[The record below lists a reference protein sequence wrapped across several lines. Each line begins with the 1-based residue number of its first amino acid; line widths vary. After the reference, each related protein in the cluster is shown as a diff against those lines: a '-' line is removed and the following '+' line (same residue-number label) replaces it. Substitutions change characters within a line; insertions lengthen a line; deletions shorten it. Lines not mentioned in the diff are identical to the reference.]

1 MQGLFVVSAVHFAH
15 YLTGLNNSW
24 QDYLATGEPD
34 IKPIKEVPGTSKH
47 YAKFGVY
54 NGRSWQP
61 FHKRQCCQ

>member
-34 IKPIKEVPGTSKH
+34 IKPIKETSGTSKH
-47 YAKFGVY
+47 CARLGVY
-54 NGRSWQP
+54 NERSRRP
-61 FHKRQCCQ
+61 FH